1 MSDFGD
7 YLRSLREQQRLS
19 LRDVAAKTG
28 VSISYI
34 TMIEHSKRKPPGP
47 EVLKKL
53 ALSYNVP
60 VKDLMKAA
68 GYLDDLQE
76 VKSVLSVETEV
87 EMAFNFVM
95 SDPRYHSGTRL
106 SGPMTTDVKRFIV
119 EMYEKATGKKLLSG
133 E

>member
-7 YLRSLREQQRLS
+7 YLRNLREQQRLS

-34 TMIEHSKRKPPGP
+34 TQIEHAKRKPPGP
-47 EVLKKL
+47 DVLKKL
-53 ALSYNVP
+53 ALSYNVA

-68 GYLDDLQE
+68 GYLDDLKE
-76 VKSVLSVETEV
+76 VKSNLSDEEEV
-87 EMAFNFVM
+87 EMAFNYVM
-95 SDPRYHSGTRL
+95 SDPRYRSGTRL
-106 SGPMTTDVKRFIV
+106 SGPMTTEVKRFIV

>member
-53 ALSYNVP
+53 ALSY
-60 VKDLMKAA
+60 K
-68 GYLDDLQE
+68 E
-76 VKSVLSVETEV
+76 VKSVLSIETEV
-87 EMAFNFVM
+87 EMAFNYVM

-106 SGPMTTDVKRFIV
+106 SGPMTTDVKRFVV